1 MIDLNKVERVLND
14 TEADQLLYT
23 DPYCIS
29 WLTGKL
35 IMAMERFYGLLLT
48 PGKKPVMFVNVLSR
62 FEEDLGVEK
71 VYLQDT
77 DDVTEILKKY
87 VNPDGVLGVDKTL
100 RAKFLLPMMD
110 QKIAKKFINGS
121 PAVDHQRSLKDE
133 KEKELMRKA
142 SLINDQAMAIFKTLV
157 HDGVTEIEV
166 ANQLEDIYKSLG
178 ASGHSFTPIVAFG
191 INSADPHHEPDDTVI
206 QEGDTVLF
214 DVGCVYEGYCSDMT
228 RTFFYK
234 KAPSPEAEKI
244 YNLVRKA
251 NENAEA
257 ALKPGV
263 KICDID
269 GIARGI
275 IREAG
280 YGDDFTHRLGHFIG
294 KEVHEAGDVAS
305 TNENLTEVG
314 NTFSIEPGIYNKAA
328 GVRIEDLILIT
339 EDGVEILNHYPKDI
353 EVIG

>member
-35 IMAMERFYGLLLT
+35 ILAMERFYGLLLT
-48 PGKKPVMFVNVLSR
+48 PEKKPVMFVNVLSR

-71 VYLQDT
+71 VYLKDT
-77 DDVTEILKKY
+77 DDITEILK
-87 VNPDGVLGVDKTL
+87 NFIDPEGVLGVDKTL
-100 RAKFLLPMMD
+100 KAKFLLPMMD
-110 QKIAKKFINGS
+110 AHLAKKFINGS
-121 PAVDHQRSLKDE
+121 PAADHQRSLKDE

-142 SLINDQAMAIFKTLV
+142 SELNDKAMGIFKTLI
-157 HDGVTEIEV
+157 HDGVTELEV
-166 ANQLEDIYKSLG
+166 ANQLEDIYKSIG
-178 ASGHSFTPIVAFG
+178 ASGHSFSPIVAFG
-191 INSADPHHEPDDTVI
+191 INSADPHHMPDDTVI

-234 KAPSPEAEKI
+234 KAPTGEAEKI

-251 NENAEA
+251 NEDAEA
-257 ALKPGV
+257 SLKPGK
-263 KICDID
+263 KICEID
-269 GIARGI
+269 AVARNVI
-275 IREAG
+275 SDAG
-280 YGDDFTHRLGHFIG
+280 YGEDFTHRLGHFIG
-294 KEVHEAGDVAS
+294 QEVHEAGDVAA
-305 TNENLTEVG
+305 TNQNLTEVG

-339 EDGVEILNHYPKDI
+339 EDGAEILNHYPKDI